1 MGVLVASI
9 ARERDPGSSHYQPDP
24 RLQRLHRRQL
34 LSHLGLLALAVT
46 LLAVLFVYPISRI
59 IYTSFL
65 IDGSFS
71 LDHYRRIIEVDAYI
85 RVLRTTLT
93 IGFQVTLICLLLGY
107 PLAYFLASV
116 PTRWQR
122 ILIILVLVPF
132 WTSFLVRT
140 YAWMVLLQRRG
151 VVNDWLMSLGLT
163 SEPIQMMYNRMGV
176 LVGMVHVML
185 PFMVLPLFA
194 VMIGIDRNLIRAA
207 QNLGASPFQAF
218 RRVFL
223 PLSLPGIAA
232 GSILVFILS
241 IGFYITPALM
251 GGRQDTM
258 IAQLIEA
265 QVRDR
270 LNWEFATAIATFL
283 LIVTV
288 IIVAVYNR
296 ILGTERVFGEDR

>member
-163 SEPIQMMYNRMGV
+163 SEPVQMMYNRMGV

>member
-1 MGVLVASI
+1 VEVA
-9 ARERDPGSSHYQPDP
+9 AEKRDLTAPQYQPDP
-24 RLQRLHRRQL
+24 RLRRLHRRQL
-34 LSHLGLLALAVT
+34 YAFLGLLSLAVI
-46 LLAVLFVYPISRI
+46 LLSVLFLYPIVRI
-59 IYTSFL
+59 IYTSVL
-65 IDGSFS
+65 IDGVPS
-71 LDHYRRIIEVDAYI
+71 LDHYRRIFEVDAYL

-93 IGFQVTLICLLLGY
+93 IAFQVTVVCLLLGY

-122 ILIILVLVPF
+122 VLIILVLVPF

-151 VVNDWLMSLGLT
+151 IVNQWLMDLGIT

-218 RRVFL
+218 RRVFF
-223 PLSLPGIAA
+223 PLSLPGVAA

-251 GGRQDTM
+251 GGRRDTM
-258 IAQLIEA
+258 IAQLIES
-265 QVRDR
+265 QVREQ
-270 LNWEFATAIATFL
+270 LNWEFATALGAFL

-288 IIVAVYNR
+288 LIVLIYNKVLGMER
-296 ILGTERVFGEDR
+296 IFGDDS

>member
-1 MGVLVASI
+1 VLVASI
-9 ARERDPGSSHYQPDP
+9 ARERDINSPHYQPDP

-34 LSHLGLLALAVT
+34 LGYLGLLSLAVT
-46 LLAVLFVYPISRI
+46 LLAVLFVYPIGRI

-71 LDHYRRIIEVDAYI
+71 LDHYRRIIEVDAYL

-93 IGFQVTLICLLLGY
+93 IGFQVTVVCLLLGY

-151 VVNDWLMSLGLT
+151 VVNDWLMTLGLT

-296 ILGTERVFGEDR
+296 LLGTERVFGEDR